1 MGAIRLQDEKP
12 DGTGMQDRAQQARTL
27 IHKTTVISPK
37 KNAARRRRYRRLC
50 ARSLV
55 RHSPPH

>member
-12 DGTGMQDRAQQARTL
+12 DGTGMHDRAQQARTL

-37 KNAARRRRYRRLC
+37 KTPPGGGVIEGSARG
-50 ARSLV
+50 A
-55 RHSPPH
+55 